1 MGALATLT
9 THEVIDRVLGDGTPG
24 HRDVRGELVAANDA
38 AWAATIP
45 RLLELCRIRMAVLLG
60 CEAEVRDRTGAVDD
74 DLLDSIAAWPNDSR
88 FTGADRAALAFAEHY
103 IIDVASI
110 DDSTVA
116 AVRGHLGDVGLQNF
130 VSALLVVEQRIRLR
144 LMWERLFGGE
154 R

>member
-9 THEVIDRVLGDGTPG
+9 THEVIDRVLGDGTFG
-24 HRDVRGELVAANDA
+24 HRDVRAELIAANDA
-38 AWAATIP
+38 AWVATMP
-45 RLLELCRIRMAVLLG
+45 RLLELCRIRIAVLLG

-88 FTGADRAALAFAEHY
+88 FTEADRAGLAFAEHY

-116 AVRGHLGDVGLQNF
+116 AVREHIGDVGLQNF

-144 LMWERLFGGE
+144 LMWDRLFGGA
-154 R
+154 